1 MLSDAD
7 DLFPLTPSFSG
18 RTIVITFSKR
28 GCDWGAVTPLT
39 SYALGYVMVFGSQ
52 VYLKATLLW
61 QWMLK
66 TSSDTWALIPDV
78 QMLDSGGNQSLSRS
92 NRSERDLS

>member
-1 MLSDAD
+1 MTGGLATSHE
-7 DLFPLTPSFSG
+7 
-18 RTIVITFSKR
+18 
-28 GCDWGAVTPLT
+28 

-66 TSSDTWALIPDV
+66 ASSDPWALIPDV
-78 QMLDSGGNQSLSRS
+78 QMLDSGVIRASLDQTVPKEIYPDVSALHRF
-92 NRSERDLS
+92 